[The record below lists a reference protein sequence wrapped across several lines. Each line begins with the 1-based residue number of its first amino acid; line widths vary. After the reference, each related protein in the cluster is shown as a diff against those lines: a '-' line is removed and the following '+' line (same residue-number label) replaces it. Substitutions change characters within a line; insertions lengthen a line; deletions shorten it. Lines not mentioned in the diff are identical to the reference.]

1 MPVKQY
7 EKQADG
13 TFTLKCEL
21 STKSET
27 DKKQDKLT
35 SNTELCNINGQT
47 IKYGGNYTISGGG
60 SSGTITKAWD
70 LDGTISTADAIWSG
84 DIVNHPENL
93 VMKIQALYDN
103 CTININCSSSQ
114 LENSTIINMNEE
126 VTIAIYYELFPGDQ
140 DSNTFHIRVRHSSAS
155 GWTEMG
161 NPAVNSLQNPDITAT
176 GPHIVTYYRE
186 D

>member
-35 SNTELCNINGQT
+35 STTELCSINGQS
-47 IKYGGNYTISGGG
+47 IKYGGSYTISGGG

-70 LDGTISTADAIWSG
+70 LDGTISTADAIWGG
-84 DIVNHPENL
+84 DVTNYPENL
-93 VMKIQALYDN
+93 VIVIQALHTT
-103 CTININCSSSQ
+103 CTVNINCSSAQ
-114 LENSTIINMNEE
+114 LEQAITLSANEE
-126 VTIAIYYELFPGDQ
+126 IKIMIYAQGTSYFNIVVKTTSQQWGQIAG
-140 DSNTFHIRVRHSSAS
+140 SA
-155 GWTEMG
+155 EEVM
-161 NPAVNSLQNPDITAT
+161 NPDITAT